1 MVSITLILLYQNE
14 RQDVMKKFNC
24 FNILWDIDDDQDV
37 FQSQLPRKMT
47 IELDVSDISH
57 VEDLNNEIVEALTSE
72 LGLCVLEFECNELE
86 NFKSGEMQDDLS
98 QKERG
103 FSDDGL

>member
-1 MVSITLILLYQNE
+1 
-14 RQDVMKKFNC
+14 MKMFNC

-37 FQSQLPRKMT
+37 FQSQLPRKMCV
-47 IELDVSDISH
+47 ELDVSNISH
-57 VEDLNNEIVEALTSE
+57 VEDLNNELVKSLTNE
-72 LGLCVLEFECNELE
+72 MGLCVLEFECNELE
-86 NFKSGEMQDDLS
+86 KFESGEMQDDLS

>member
-1 MVSITLILLYQNE
+1 
-14 RQDVMKKFNC
+14 MKKFNC

-37 FQSQLPRKMT
+37 FQSQLPRK
-47 IELDVSDISH
+47 ISVELDVSNIESI
-57 VEDLNNEIVEALTSE
+57 ETLNDEIVESLTKE

-86 NFKSGEMQDDLS
+86 NFKVGDFPDDPS

-103 FSDDGL
+103 FSDDGIW